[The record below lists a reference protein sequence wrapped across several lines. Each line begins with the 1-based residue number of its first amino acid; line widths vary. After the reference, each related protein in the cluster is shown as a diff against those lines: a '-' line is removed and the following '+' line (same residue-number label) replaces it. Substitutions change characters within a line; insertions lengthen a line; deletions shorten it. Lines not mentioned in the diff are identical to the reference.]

1 MSGPKDYSP
10 PPKYSMNVFN
20 GQLNEVFLLQS
31 QIKSQIIG
39 IQKLLVS
46 NNQLDIHFDCK
57 VDLKKIESQLNQLL
71 KPLIF
76 NYKGT
81 FNQATY
87 NTIDTEISER
97 VRLLNSQ
104 KQNLDKIERDF
115 YEKENDYNN
124 YLEYIKYNKNSELSF
139 EYFKQNICDYYNNE
153 IKEVDD
159 QIVKDTIS
167 KIGNVKY
174 SKANDKF
181 QFGFTEFFDEKKK
194 EIIGYTKKKESEVN
208 SIRTKTSDAIIKELG
223 SISFK
228 AKMPENIVKL
238 QDNIALLIDSCNDI
252 DCRKKYQTKLKA
264 LSDSES
270 LKDEYYFKELID
282 SIYLAEKNRKNK
294 IELTA
299 ILLDINQSQFHHKL
313 ILKKTALTK
322 KISDSLNLNKIK
334 DSAVSTI
341 KKDIESLKTKNKKL
355 IEDEGILER
364 ERLFLKSQMITTLS
378 NMGYEVMDDL
388 EVIDFEKSDDYLLK
402 VKGQENYI
410 NVMFREDGSMKYNFQ
425 IPEKKENLSVDEKK
439 MKLQEMKL
447 TCNDFNSAVGDLR
460 KMGLNLKLNREEPI
474 AEKTLLSFTKKTK
487 ERLKDKLKSKQPST
501 KQQETKK
508 RYLNN

>member
-10 PPKYSMNVFN
+10 PPKYSMNAFN

-31 QIKSQIIG
+31 QIKKQIIA
-39 IQKLLVS
+39 IKKLLVS
-46 NNQLDIHFDCK
+46 NSKLGIHFDCK
-57 VDLKKIESQLNQLL
+57 VDLKQIESQLNQLL
-71 KPLIF
+71 KPLVF

-87 NTIDTEISER
+87 NTIETEISER
-97 VRLLNSQ
+97 VRLLNTQ

-115 YEKENDYNN
+115 FEKENDYNN

-139 EYFKQNICDYYNNE
+139 EYFKQNICDYYTTE
-153 IKEVDD
+153 IKDVNE

-167 KIGNVKY
+167 KIKNVQY
-174 SKANDKF
+174 LKANDKF
-181 QFGFTEFFDEKKK
+181 KFGFTSLFEDKKND
-194 EIIGYTKKKESEVN
+194 IIDYTKKRESEVN
-208 SIRTKTSDAIIKELG
+208 LIRTKTSDAIIKEFG
-223 SISFK
+223 AISFE
-228 AKMPENIVKL
+228 AKIPENILKL
-238 QDNIALLIDSCNDI
+238 QEKIEFLIDSCNDI
-252 DCRKKYQTKLKA
+252 DFRKKYQTKLKA
-264 LSDSES
+264 LSESKS
-270 LKDEYYFKELID
+270 LKEEYYFKELKD
-282 SIYLAEKNRKNK
+282 SIYLAKKNRKNK

-299 ILLDINQSQFHHKL
+299 ILLDINQSQFHNKL

-322 KISDSLNLNKIK
+322 TISDSLNLNKIK
-334 DSAVSTI
+334 DSIVSRI
-341 KKDIESLKTKNKKL
+341 KKDIESLKSKNNKL
-355 IEDEGILER
+355 IEDDGILER

-425 IPEKKENLSVDEKK
+425 IPEKKEDLSVDEKK

-447 TCNDFNSAVGDLR
+447 TCNDFNAAIGDLG